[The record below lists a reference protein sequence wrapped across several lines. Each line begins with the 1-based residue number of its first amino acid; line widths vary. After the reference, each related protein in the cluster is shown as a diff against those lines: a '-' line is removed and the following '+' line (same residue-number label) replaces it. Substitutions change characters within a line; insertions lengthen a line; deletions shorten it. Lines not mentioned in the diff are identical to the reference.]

1 MGDELSRI
9 GLITTDY
16 LVLVKGVNQI
26 NGIFHHSI
34 VKKVFVNGY
43 GSIGSRI
50 VQFIADDKDIE
61 VVGVGKYSP
70 DEKVV
75 DAISRGFPVYVPKAK
90 IDSFKNYKISGAI
103 EDVISQSDIV
113 IDAAPGGV
121 GYANKKTLY
130 EPKNIRAIFQGGEK
144 IGGEESVASLIFN
157 SRVNYEKAF
166 DSKYVMQGSCNVT
179 GMGRILQPL
188 KERYGKKLKRFD
200 ATLLRRWA
208 DLEDSKTQV
217 KDSVEWTRN
226 PHHNED
232 VKSYMGADTPL
243 FIRALKVPTRQ
254 MHVHLMDIR
263 FDGPAPSAQEI
274 LDLYK
279 NEYGVATLYNAKG
292 TKDIRDYAESIK
304 FNFKDTNMIHIHAD
318 VIDVQDDIVKITY
331 SDDQTG
337 IVVPENHLLMQ
348 AMLFKRKRDEA
359 FKHTEELFHM
369 EEKKK
374 LLQEHFSK
382 K

>member
-9 GLITTDY
+9 GLHSTDY
-16 LVLVKGVNQI
+16 LVLVKGASQI
-26 NGIFHHSI
+26 NGISHYT
-34 VKKVFVNGY
+34 VMKKVFVNGY

-50 VQFIADDKDIE
+50 IQFIADDKDIE
-61 VVGVGKYSP
+61 VLGVGKYSP
-70 DEKVV
+70 DDKVA
-75 DAISRGFPVYVPKAK
+75 DAISRGFHVYVPKAK
-90 IDSFKNYKISGAI
+90 TGAFKNYKISGTI
-103 EDVISQSDIV
+103 EDIISQSDLV
-113 IDAAPGGV
+113 IDAAPGGM
-121 GYANKKTLY
+121 GYENKKTLY
-130 EPKNIRAIFQGGEK
+130 EPKNISAIFQGGET

-188 KERYGKKLKRFD
+188 KEKYGKRLKRFD

-208 DLEDSKTQV
+208 DLEDSKTKV
-217 KDSVEWTRN
+217 EDSIEWTRK
-226 PHHNED
+226 PHHNDD
-232 VKSYMGADTPL
+232 VKSYMGVDTPL

-274 LDLYK
+274 IDLYK

-318 VIDVQDDIVKITY
+318 VIDVQDDTVKLTY

-348 AMLFKRKRDEA
+348 AMLFKRNREEA

-374 LLQEHFSK
+374 LLQEHFAK

>member
-1 MGDELSRI
+1 MGFH
-9 GLITTDY
+9 TT
-16 LVLVKGVNQI
+16 KT
-26 NGIFHHSI
+26 

-50 VQFIADDKDIE
+50 TQFIADDKDIE
-61 VVGVGKYSP
+61 VIGVGKYSP
-70 DEKVV
+70 DDKVA
-75 DAISRGFPVYVPKAK
+75 DAISRGFHVYVQKTKTDA
-90 IDSFKNYKISGAI
+90 FKNYKISGAI
-103 EDVISQSDIV
+103 EDIISESDLV

-121 GYANKKTLY
+121 GYANKKSLY
-130 EPKNIRAIFQGGEK
+130 EPKHVNAIFQGGEK
-144 IGGEESVASLIFN
+144 IGGEESVANLIFN
-157 SRVNYEKAF
+157 SRVNDEKAF
-166 DSKYVMQGSCNVT
+166 DAKYVMQGSCNVT
-179 GMGRILQPL
+179 GMGRVLQPL
-188 KERYGKKLKRFD
+188 KEKYGKKIKRFD

-208 DLEDSKTQV
+208 DLEDSKTEI
-217 KDSVEWTRN
+217 KDSIEWTRK
-226 PHHNED
+226 PHHDDD

-243 FIRALKVPTRQ
+243 FIRVFKVPTRQ

-263 FDGPAPSAQEI
+263 FDGHAPTASEI
-274 LDLYK
+274 NDLYK
-279 NEYGVATLYNAKG
+279 DEYGVATLYSAKG

-318 VIDVQDDIVKITY
+318 LIEVQDDIVKLTY

-337 IVVPENHLLMQ
+337 RVVAEKHVLMQ
-348 AMLFKRKRDEA
+348 AMLFKRKREDA

-374 LLQEHFSK
+374 LLQEHFAK